1 MQLHSQGHAG
11 DKLLGNH
18 KTMGQSLHEKRSER
32 RNQEL
37 GSCKHGPIVL
47 DTPEINCWQ
56 HTIISNSYT
65 PSCSGHVFYLPF
77 SSSFS
82 FSFSFLSSSFILLCI
97 SCIFYYTYYCMY
109 IFLKYSTNVDTY
121 THMSTHH
128 YEHMHIHHTPM
139 SNSGRLSRLDLE
151 IHEVGHQ
158 KRLTVDRDVASY

>member
-65 PSCSGHVFYLPF
+65 PSCSGHSFIFLSLLPF
-77 SSSFS
+77 PFLSL
-82 FSFSFLSSSFILLCI
+82 SFLLLLFFYVFLVFFIVLI
-97 SCIFYYTYYCMY
+97 IVCIF
-109 IFLKYSTNVDTY
+109 FKN
-121 THMSTHH
+121 
-128 YEHMHIHHTPM
+128 
-139 SNSGRLSRLDLE
+139 
-151 IHEVGHQ
+151 
-158 KRLTVDRDVASY
+158 TVQM